1 MPAFALVLHFFVY
14 RDTWLTALLFI
25 IHHTLFTIHYSFTT
39 LSLSQLLTRYAAQY
53 ETEAFLP
60 SDPSWFMHQVEGREN
75 QETTAFIASCLS
87 YGGRKQFMPKIQQ
100 LLDMA
105 VGDMHRWVSSGD
117 FTNDIPDD
125 DGRCFYRLYTYH
137 TMRRFLYALQTMIRT
152 YGGIGGY
159 VRASVAASVDSHRD
173 GLTPVKAFTDYFAA
187 CGIESIIPKNT
198 SSACKRLCMFMRWM
212 VRDNSPVDLGL
223 WASFID
229 KRTLIIPLDT
239 HVLQEARR
247 LGLIDS
253 KTASMTAARKLTARL
268 AEIFPDDPLKGDFAL
283 FGYGVNH

>member
-1 MPAFALVLHFFVY
+1 M
-14 RDTWLTALLFI
+14 
-25 IHHTLFTIHYSFTT
+25 
-39 LSLSQLLTRYAAQY
+39 SLSSLLTHYAAQY
-53 ETEAFLP
+53 ETAEFLP
-60 SDPSWFMHQVEGREN
+60 SDPSWFMHQVEGKEN

-87 YGGRKQFMPKIQQ
+87 YGNRKQFMPKIQQ

-105 VGDMHRWVSSGD
+105 GGDMYSWVSSGG
-117 FTNDIPDD
+117 FINDIPDD

-137 TMRRFLYALQTMIRT
+137 TMRRFLYALQSMIRT
-152 YGGIGGY
+152 YGSIGTF
-159 VRASVAASVDSHRD
+159 VRIPATD
-173 GLTPVKAFTDYFAA
+173 GFTAVKVITDYFAA
-187 CGIESIIPKNT
+187 CDIETIIPKNT
-198 SSACKRLCMFMRWM
+198 SSACKRVCMFLRWM

-229 KRTLIIPLDT
+229 KRTLIIPMDT

-247 LGLIDS
+247 IGLIDC
-253 KTASMTAARKLTARL
+253 KTASMAAARKLTARL